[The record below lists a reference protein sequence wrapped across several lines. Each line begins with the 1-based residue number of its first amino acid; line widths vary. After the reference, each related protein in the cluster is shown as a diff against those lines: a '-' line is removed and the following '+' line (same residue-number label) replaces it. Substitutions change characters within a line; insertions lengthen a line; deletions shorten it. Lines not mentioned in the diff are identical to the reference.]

1 MFMFTTI
8 MVLDGRLCTLCVWPA
23 MSVAFGT
30 GRQTAIAHHAF
41 ICVLFCFCLVR
52 VCIAGQILAVE
63 TEEKWAIF
71 TLLPR
76 AWACDDREWD
86 TDGLCATKTC
96 WSCGCQFNSR
106 AIRPALQLFC
116 VVVGIYIYINAGS
129 KRHRGLSSVQRWT
142 ATVCICI
149 VTFERRALVFFLL
162 LFLKTSEILYRQIT
176 KERVRC
182 TGLSTGEKMTE

>member
-116 VVVGIYIYINAGS
+116 VVVGIYIYKCWLEATSRTVKCPTMNCHCLHLHCHFWEASI
-129 KRHRGLSSVQRWT
+129 SV
-142 ATVCICI
+142 
-149 VTFERRALVFFLL
+149 FSALVPQNQRD
-162 LFLKTSEILYRQIT
+162 II
-176 KERVRC
+176 
-182 TGLSTGEKMTE
+182 